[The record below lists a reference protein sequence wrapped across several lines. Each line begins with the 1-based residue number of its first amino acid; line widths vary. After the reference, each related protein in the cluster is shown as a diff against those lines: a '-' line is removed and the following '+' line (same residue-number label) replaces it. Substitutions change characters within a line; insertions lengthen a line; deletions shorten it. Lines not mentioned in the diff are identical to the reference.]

1 MSPYLE
7 VMKIVIHSPAFYP
20 MIGGLEAFAAML
32 AGGLQAR
39 GHEVVVLC
47 ESDLGPGEAEPFAF
61 HVVRRA
67 TFFEKAHWLNWAEAV
82 VHAQISLKGLLPW
95 FLTRRP
101 LLVSHQTWLRE
112 SGNAPMTWPTRLKRL
127 ACRFARNVTCSAAMG
142 RDLGLAHDVI
152 PNPYDDALFR
162 LRPEIPRNH
171 DLLFVGRLVSDKG
184 ADLLL
189 QALARLPGRRLTI
202 TGDGPEASALVW
214 RAEEWKVADRVTFT
228 GPKRGEEL
236 ARLMNAHRILVVPSR
251 WAEPFGIVA
260 LEGAASGCTVVASDG
275 GGLPEAVGPCGGVF
289 ASGDAAALAQALETA
304 PPPDAAA
311 VAAHLERHRAGAVV
325 AAYEKLL
332 LAMTRGNTQVGRN
345 P

>member
-1 MSPYLE
+1 
-7 VMKIVIHSPAFYP
+7 MKIVVHSPAFYP

-47 ESDLGPGEAEPFAF
+47 ESELEPGVAEPFSF
-61 HVVRRA
+61 RVVRGA
-67 TFFEKAHWLNWAEAV
+67 SFFTKAYWMGWADAV

-95 FLTRRP
+95 SLTRKP

-112 SGNAPMTWPTRLKRL
+112 AGDAPMTWPTRLKRQ
-127 ACRFARNVTCSAAMG
+127 ACRFARNVTCSAAIG
-142 RDLGLAHDVI
+142 RDLGLAHEVI
-152 PNPYDDALFR
+152 PNPYDDALFH
-162 LRPEIPRNH
+162 LRPEIPRDR

-202 TGDGPEASALVW
+202 VGDGPEAAALVW
-214 RAEEWKVADRVTFT
+214 RAEEWKVADRVSFT

-236 ARLMNAHRILVVPSR
+236 ARLMSAHRILVVPSR

-289 ASGDAAALAQALETA
+289 VSGDAESLAHAIEA
-304 PPPDAAA
+304 VPRPDPAA

-325 AAYEKLL
+325 AAYEAVLHRL
-332 LAMTRGNTQVGRN
+332 VHRTERS
-345 P
+345 

>member
-1 MSPYLE
+1 
-7 VMKIVIHSPAFYP
+7 MKIVLHSPAFYP

-32 AGGLQAR
+32 AGGLQTR

-47 ESDLGPGEAEPFAF
+47 ESELEPGVAEPFSF
-61 HVVRRA
+61 RVVRGA
-67 TFFEKAHWLNWAEAV
+67 SFFEKVYWIGWSDAV

-95 FLTRRP
+95 LLTLRP

-112 SGNAPMTWPTRLKRL
+112 AGDTPLTWPTLLKRQ
-127 ACRFARNVTCSAAMG
+127 ACRFARNVTCSAAIG

-162 LRPEIPRNH
+162 LRPEVPRDR

-189 QALARLPGRRLTI
+189 QALARMPGRRLTI
-202 TGDGPEASALVW
+202 VGDGPEAAALVW

-228 GPKRGEEL
+228 GPKRGEKL

-289 ASGDAAALAQALETA
+289 ASGDAASLAQALENV
-304 PPPDAAA
+304 PPPVPAA
-311 VAAHLERHRAGAVV
+311 VAAHLARHRAGAVV
-325 AAYEKLL
+325 AAYEEML
-332 LAMTRGNTQVGRN
+332 LALTRGNAQSV
-345 P
+345 